1 MSVDSVGRRVSR
13 GGGLVVRPQA
23 IRFFNHSTKCFGLS
37 IYESFSVLLMLI
49 WPFCSDKSYVESVV
63 SFLHDVVPQAS
74 IPLLFELKNL
84 YFHNVILCMS
94 AIPTIFIFCAFSFSV
109 CVIF

>member
-1 MSVDSVGRRVSR
+1 VDSVGRRVSR

-23 IRFFNHSTKCFGLS
+23 I
-37 IYESFSVLLMLI
+37 
-49 WPFCSDKSYVESVV
+49 SDKSYVESVV

>member
-23 IRFFNHSTKCFGLS
+23 IRFFNHLTKCGLVLS
-37 IYESFSVLLMLI
+37 IEVSFSVLLMLI

-74 IPLLFELKNL
+74 GPLLFELKICISITSSFICQRFPL
-84 YFHNVILCMS
+84 FLSFVPFHFHF
-94 AIPTIFIFCAFSFSV
+94 T
-109 CVIF
+109 

>member
-1 MSVDSVGRRVSR
+1 M
-13 GGGLVVRPQA
+13 
-23 IRFFNHSTKCFGLS
+23 FWFGLS
-37 IYESFSVLLMLI
+37 IEEFFSVLLIFI

-74 IPLLFELKNL
+74 KPLLFELKNL

-94 AIPTIFIFCAFSFSV
+94 AIPTIYIFCAFSFSICMV
-109 CVIF
+109 F

>member
-1 MSVDSVGRRVSR
+1 M
-13 GGGLVVRPQA
+13 
-23 IRFFNHSTKCFGLS
+23 FWFGLS
-37 IYESFSVLLMLI
+37 IEYFFSILLILI

-74 IPLLFELKNL
+74 KPLLFELKNL

-94 AIPTIFIFCAFSFSV
+94 AIPTIFIFCAFSFSI
-109 CVIF
+109 CMLF